1 MIKLPVKIQRVLDSI
16 LGPEA
21 HSPQSLRIAAANR
34 AATDGGAK
42 RETSPVPTELQPYI
56 DNVSRTPYQVVD
68 GDIETLKAQ
77 GLSEDE
83 IFELTVATAFG
94 AAAGRFEKTL
104 ALLDED
110 EA

>member
-1 MIKLPVKIQRVLDSI
+1 MVKLPAKIQRVLDSI
-16 LGPEA
+16 LGPGA
-21 HSPQSLRIAAANR
+21 HSPQSLLTAVADR

-42 RETSPVPTELQPYI
+42 RETTAVPAELQPYI
-56 DNVSRTPYQVVD
+56 DKVSRTPYKVVD
-68 GDIETLKAQ
+68 GDIETLKAL

-94 AAAGRFEKTL
+94 AGAGRFEKTL

-110 EA
+110 GG